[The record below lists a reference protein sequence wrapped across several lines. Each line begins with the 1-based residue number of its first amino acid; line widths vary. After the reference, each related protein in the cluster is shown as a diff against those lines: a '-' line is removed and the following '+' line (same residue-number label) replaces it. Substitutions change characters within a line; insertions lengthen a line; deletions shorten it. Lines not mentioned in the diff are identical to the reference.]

1 MPLRFRNIPL
11 SIAMLLCAVVALNSG
26 QSFAQKKGL
35 STPGKKAAPAA
46 AETAKPIA
54 VHEFSPAE
62 GVDVGLMEVTRTAP
76 TVVTV
81 KWEYRNKTA
90 KPQKLAGDS
99 KGWSD
104 PFRLSWDTYLLG
116 SDGKTKMPV
125 MKDANGKP
133 VAALNGRPNQLTI
146 AVPPKQS
153 VKVWAKYSVPAETN
167 KVAVVI
173 VGAEPF
179 EGIDVKELEE
189 EKKTGQ

>member
-1 MPLRFRNIPL
+1 MPLCFRRNSL
-11 SIAMLLCAVVALNSG
+11 ALALLLCATLATIAPQMLG
-26 QSFAQKKGL
+26 QKKTS
-35 STPGKKAAPAA
+35 STPKKSAPAA
-46 AETAKPIA
+46 AEAAKPIA

-62 GVDVGLMEVTRTAP
+62 GVDVALMEVTRTAP

-116 SDGKTKMPV
+116 SDGTTKMPV
-125 MKDANGKP
+125 MKDADRRP
-133 VAALNGRPNQLTI
+133 VAALNGKPNQLTI

-179 EGIDVKELEE
+179 EGIDVKEPEP
-189 EKKTGQ
+189 KPAN